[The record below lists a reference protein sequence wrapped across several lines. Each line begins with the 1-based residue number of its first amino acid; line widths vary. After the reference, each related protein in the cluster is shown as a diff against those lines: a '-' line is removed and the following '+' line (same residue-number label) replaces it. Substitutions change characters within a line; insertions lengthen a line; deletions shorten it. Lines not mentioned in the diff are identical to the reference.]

1 MNKITEIYLLNKNV
15 CWQVEGSSRL
25 VRILE
30 KCSVQHLLDGAA
42 VVGVDKPVLDQLL
55 RQDLRGVRVPGD
67 HAVQLS
73 VHVILLARILFYFLP
88 HIKSTLYLKSEEYSE
103 TDVSVLFLCVL

>member
-1 MNKITEIYLLNKNV
+1 MNKNV
-15 CWQVEGSSRL
+15 RWQVEGSSRL

-30 KCSVQHLLDGAA
+30 KCGVQHLLYGAA
-42 VVGVDKPVLDQLL
+42 VVGVDKAVLDQLL

-67 HAVQLS
+67 HAVELS
-73 VHVILLARILFYFLP
+73 VHIILQTTISSLSLRLIQ
-88 HIKSTLYLKSEEYSE
+88 STSYLKSEEYSE